1 MSYGSLEEVAAFVP
15 RYADRTGVFTLTTRP
30 TINQVTVWLTQVSGV
45 LDAYLV
51 SKGWSVPVTD
61 ASLNASLDMFTSEE
75 VAAMVEGVNGSGRF
89 GPTAPNQR
97 QQSRFAIIRSD
108 VTNYIDSLLV
118 GNETMALSVDT
129 HREDGW
135 S

>member
-15 RYADRTGVFTLTTRP
+15 RYADSTGVFTLTTRP

-45 LDAYLV
+45 LDAYLT
-51 SKGWSVPVTD
+51 SKGWSVPVAD
-61 ASLNASLDMFTSEE
+61 ASLNAALDMFTSEE

-89 GPTAPNQR
+89 GPTAPDQR
-97 QQSRFAIIRSD
+97 QQSRFAIIRAD

-129 HREDGW
+129 YREDGW